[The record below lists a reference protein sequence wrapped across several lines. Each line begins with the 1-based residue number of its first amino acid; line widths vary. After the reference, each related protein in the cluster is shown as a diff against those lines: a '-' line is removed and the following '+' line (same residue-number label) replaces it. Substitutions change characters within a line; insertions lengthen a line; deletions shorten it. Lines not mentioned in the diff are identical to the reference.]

1 MRWSTLFMP
10 VCFPPKH
17 ITFSN
22 AAVAVGRKILLT
34 AGAAETCVID
44 LDGRTCKKLHK
55 DMFDKQLG
63 RRVPERRTGHSL
75 TKVGVSVYMLG
86 GRLDP
91 SLRQEDLDRAPM
103 ENLQILDLE
112 AGRLTSV

>member
-17 ITFSN
+17 ITFPN

-34 AGAAETCVID
+34 GGAAETYVID
-44 LDGRTCKKLHK
+44 LEGRTCKKLHK

-63 RRVPERRTGHSL
+63 RRVPEQRTGHSL

-91 SLRQEDLDRAPM
+91 SLHPADLERAPM
-103 ENLQILDLE
+103 ENLQILDLI
-112 AGRLTSV
+112 GKRVD